1 MPKLFKKIK
10 ELRGFLKDLRCNGSN
25 LSVGFVPTMGYLHR
39 GHMELVKLSKLQNEI
54 TVVSIYVNPIQFG
67 VGEDYERY
75 PRDLERDLAMC
86 EEAEVDVVFAPEDQE
101 MYPQPPKV
109 KIDIPG
115 LTDRLEGAYRPG
127 HFNGVAIVVLKL
139 LHIVQ
144 PDRVYFGEKDY
155 QQLKVV
161 ERLVKD
167 LSIPVEVVSVPT
179 VREEDG
185 LACSSRNVYL
195 SPEERQSASAIYR
208 SFLLAQKLF
217 QSGNTNANLL
227 KEAIRDFLLK
237 HPHVRKIDYVEITDE
252 ELNPV
257 EEVKE
262 GDRILVALY
271 VGDTRLIDNWRFSH
285 EKL

>member
-10 ELRGFLKDLRCNGSN
+10 EIRSFFKELRCNGSN

-86 EEAEVDVVFAPEDQE
+86 EDAGVDVVFAPENQE
-101 MYPQPPKV
+101 MYPQLPSV

-127 HFNGVAIVVLKL
+127 HFNGVAIVVIKL

-144 PDRVYFGEKDY
+144 PDRAYFGEKDY

-167 LSIPVEVVSVPT
+167 LSLPVEIVPVPT

-217 QSGNTNANLL
+217 QSGNTDANLL
-227 KEAIRDFLLK
+227 KEAIKDFLLK

-271 VGDTRLIDNWRFSH
+271 VGNTRLIDNWRLSH

>member
-10 ELRGFLKDLRCNGSN
+10 EIRSFLKELRCNGSN

-39 GHMELVKLSKLQNEI
+39 GHMELVKLSKLQNEV

-67 VGEDYERY
+67 AGEDYERY

-86 EEAEVDVVFAPEDQE
+86 EEAGVDVVFAPEDQE
-101 MYPQPPKV
+101 MYPELPKL
-109 KIDIPG
+109 KIEIPR

-144 PDRVYFGEKDY
+144 PDRAYFGEKDY

-167 LSIPVEVVSVPT
+167 LSLPVEVVPMPT

-195 SPEERQSASAIYR
+195 SPEERQSALAIYR

-217 QSGNTNANLL
+217 QSGNTDANLL

-271 VGDTRLIDNWRFSH
+271 VGNTRLIDNWRLSH

>member
-10 ELRGFLKDLRCNGSN
+10 EIRSFLKELRCNGGN
-25 LSVGFVPTMGYLHR
+25 LSVGFVPTMGYLHK
-39 GHMELVKLSKLQNEI
+39 GHMELIKLSKLQNEI

-67 VGEDYERY
+67 AGEDYERY
-75 PRDLERDLAMC
+75 PRDLKRDLAMC
-86 EEAEVDVVFAPEDQE
+86 EEAGVDVVFAPEDQE
-101 MYPQPPKV
+101 MYPELPKV

-144 PDRVYFGEKDY
+144 PDRAYFGEKDY

-167 LSIPVEVVSVPT
+167 LSLPVEIVPVPT

-195 SPEERQSASAIYR
+195 SPEERQSASAIYK
-208 SFLLAQKLF
+208 SFLLAQELF
-217 QSGNTNANLL
+217 QSGNTDANLL
-227 KEAIRDFLLK
+227 KEAIKDFLLK
-237 HPHVRKIDYVEITDE
+237 QPHVRKIDYVEITDE

-271 VGDTRLIDNWRFSH
+271 VGNTRLIDNWRLSH

>member
-10 ELRGFLKDLRCNGSN
+10 EIRSFLKELRRSESN

-54 TVVSIYVNPIQFG
+54 TVVSIYVNPLQFG
-67 VGEDYERY
+67 AGEDYERY

-86 EEAEVDVVFAPEDQE
+86 EEAGVDVVFAPEDQE
-101 MYPQPPKV
+101 MYPQLPSV

-144 PDRVYFGEKDY
+144 PDRAYFGEKDY

-167 LSIPVEVVSVPT
+167 LSLPVEIVPVPT

-195 SPEERQSASAIYR
+195 SPEERQSALAIYK

-217 QSGNTNANLL
+217 QSGNTNANSL
-227 KEAIRDFLLK
+227 KEAIKDFLSK
-237 HPHVRKIDYVEITDE
+237 QPHVRKIDYVEITDE

-257 EEVKE
+257 EEAKE

-271 VGDTRLIDNWRFSH
+271 VGSTRLIDNWRLSH

>member
-10 ELRGFLKDLRCNGSN
+10 EIRGFLKDLRRNGGN

-39 GHMELVKLSKLQNEI
+39 GHMELVKLSKLQNEV

-75 PRDLERDLAMC
+75 PRDLKRDLAMC
-86 EEAEVDVVFAPEDQE
+86 EDVGVDVVFAPEDQE
-101 MYPQPPKV
+101 MYPQLPSV

-144 PDRVYFGEKDY
+144 PDRAYFGEKDY

-167 LSIPVEVVSVPT
+167 LSLPVEVVPVPT

-195 SPEERQSASAIYR
+195 SPEERQSALAIYR

-217 QSGNTNANLL
+217 QSGNTDANLL
-227 KEAIRDFLLK
+227 KEAIKDFLSK

-257 EEVKE
+257 EKVKE
-262 GDRILVALY
+262 GNRILVALY
-271 VGDTRLIDNWRFSH
+271 VGNTRLIDNWRLSH

>member
-10 ELRGFLKDLRCNGSN
+10 EIRSFLKELRCNGSN

-67 VGEDYERY
+67 AGEDYERY

-86 EEAEVDVVFAPEDQE
+86 EDAGVDVVFAPEDQE
-101 MYPQPPKV
+101 MYPQLPSV

-144 PDRVYFGEKDY
+144 PDRAYFGEKDY

-167 LSIPVEVVSVPT
+167 LSLTVEIVPVPT

-195 SPEERQSASAIYR
+195 SPEERQSASAIYK

-217 QSGNTNANLL
+217 QSGNTDANLL
-227 KEAIRDFLLK
+227 KEAIKDFLLK

-271 VGDTRLIDNWRFSH
+271 VGNTRLIDNWRLSH

>member
-10 ELRGFLKDLRCNGSN
+10 EIRGFLKDLRCNGSN

-39 GHMELVKLSKLQNEI
+39 GHMELVKLSKLQNEV

-86 EEAEVDVVFAPEDQE
+86 EDAGVDVVFAPEDQE
-101 MYPQPPKV
+101 MYPQLPSV

-144 PDRVYFGEKDY
+144 PDRAYFGEKDY

-167 LSIPVEVVSVPT
+167 LSLPVEIVPVPT
-179 VREEDG
+179 VREENG

-195 SPEERQSASAIYR
+195 SPEERQSASAIYK
-208 SFLLAQKLF
+208 SFLLSQKLF
-217 QSGNTNANLL
+217 QSGNTDANLL
-227 KEAIRDFLLK
+227 KEAIKDFLLK
-237 HPHVRKIDYVEITDE
+237 HPHVRKIDYVEITDQ

-262 GDRILVALY
+262 GDRILVALH
-271 VGDTRLIDNWRFSH
+271 VGNTRLIDNWRLSY

>member
-1 MPKLFKKIK
+1 MPKLFRKIK
-10 ELRGFLKDLRCNGSN
+10 EIRSFLKELRRNGSN
-25 LSVGFVPTMGYLHR
+25 LSVGFVPTMGYLHK
-39 GHMELVKLSKLQNEI
+39 GHMELIKLSKLQNEV
-54 TVVSIYVNPIQFG
+54 TVVSIYVNPLQFG
-67 VGEDYERY
+67 AGEDYERY

-86 EEAEVDVVFAPEDQE
+86 EEAGVDVVFAPEDQE
-101 MYPQPPKV
+101 MYPELPKV

-144 PDRVYFGEKDY
+144 PDRAYFGEKDY

-167 LSIPVEVVSVPT
+167 LSLPVEIVPVPT

-195 SPEERQSASAIYR
+195 SPEERQSASAIYK

-217 QSGNTNANLL
+217 QSGNTDANLL
-227 KEAIRDFLLK
+227 KEAIKDFLLK

-271 VGDTRLIDNWRFSH
+271 VGNTRLIDNWRLSH

>member
-10 ELRGFLKDLRCNGSN
+10 EIRGFLKDLRRNGGN

-39 GHMELVKLSKLQNEI
+39 GHMELVKLSKLQNEV

-67 VGEDYERY
+67 AGEDYERY

-86 EEAEVDVVFAPEDQE
+86 EEAGVDVVFAPEDQE
-101 MYPQPPKV
+101 MYPQLPSV

-144 PDRVYFGEKDY
+144 PDRAYFGEKDY

-167 LSIPVEVVSVPT
+167 LSLPVEVVPVPT

-195 SPEERQSASAIYR
+195 SPEERQSALAIYR

-217 QSGNTNANLL
+217 QSGNTDANLL
-227 KEAIRDFLLK
+227 KEAMKDFLSK

-271 VGDTRLIDNWRFSH
+271 VGNTRLIDNWRLSH

>member
-10 ELRGFLKDLRCNGSN
+10 EIRGFLKDLRRNGGN

-39 GHMELVKLSKLQNEI
+39 GHMELVKLSKLQNEV

-86 EEAEVDVVFAPEDQE
+86 EDAGVDVVFAPEDQE
-101 MYPQPPKV
+101 MYPQLPSV

-144 PDRVYFGEKDY
+144 PDRAYFGEKDY

-167 LSIPVEVVSVPT
+167 LSLPVEVVPVPT

-195 SPEERQSASAIYR
+195 SPEERQSALAIYR

-217 QSGNTNANLL
+217 QSGNTDANLL
-227 KEAIRDFLLK
+227 KEAMKDFLLK

-262 GDRILVALY
+262 GNRILVALY
-271 VGDTRLIDNWRFSH
+271 VGNTRLIDSWRVSH

>member
-10 ELRGFLKDLRCNGSN
+10 EIRGFLKELRCNGSN

-86 EEAEVDVVFAPEDQE
+86 EDAGVDVVFAPEDQE
-101 MYPQPPKV
+101 MYPQLPSV

-139 LHIVQ
+139 FHIVQ
-144 PDRVYFGEKDY
+144 PDRAYFGEKDY

-167 LSIPVEVVSVPT
+167 LSLPVEVVPVPT

-217 QSGNTNANLL
+217 QSGNTDANLL
-227 KEAIRDFLLK
+227 KEAIKDFLLK

-262 GDRILVALY
+262 GYRILVALY
-271 VGDTRLIDNWRFSH
+271 VGNTRLIDNWRLSH

>member
-10 ELRGFLKDLRCNGSN
+10 EIRSFLKELRCSGSN

-86 EEAEVDVVFAPEDQE
+86 EEAGVDVVFAPEDQE
-101 MYPQPPKV
+101 MYPQLPSV
-109 KIDIPG
+109 KINIPG

-144 PDRVYFGEKDY
+144 PDRTYFGEKDY

-167 LSIPVEVVSVPT
+167 LSLPVEIVPVPT

-195 SPEERQSASAIYR
+195 SPEERQSALAIYR

-217 QSGNTNANLL
+217 QSGNTDANLL
-227 KEAIRDFLLK
+227 KEAIKDFLLK

-271 VGDTRLIDNWRFSH
+271 VGNTRLIDNWRLRH

>member
-10 ELRGFLKDLRCNGSN
+10 EIRGFLKELRCNGSN
-25 LSVGFVPTMGYLHR
+25 LSVGFVPTMGYLHK
-39 GHMELVKLSKLQNEI
+39 GHMELVKLSKLQNEV
-54 TVVSIYVNPIQFG
+54 TVVSIYVNPLQFG

-86 EEAEVDVVFAPEDQE
+86 EEAGVDVVFAPEDQE
-101 MYPQPPKV
+101 MYPQLPSV

-144 PDRVYFGEKDY
+144 PDRAYFGEKDY

-167 LSIPVEVVSVPT
+167 LSLPVEVVPVPT

-217 QSGNTNANLL
+217 QSGNTDANLL
-227 KEAIRDFLLK
+227 KEAIKDFLLK

-262 GDRILVALY
+262 GYRILVALY
-271 VGDTRLIDNWRFSH
+271 VGNTRLIDNWRLSH

>member
-10 ELRGFLKDLRCNGSN
+10 EIRSFLKGLRCSGGN
-25 LSVGFVPTMGYLHR
+25 LSVGFVPTMGYLHK
-39 GHMELVKLSKLQNEI
+39 GHMELVKLSKLQNEV
-54 TVVSIYVNPIQFG
+54 TVVSIYVNPLQFG
-67 VGEDYERY
+67 AGEDYERY
-75 PRDLERDLAMC
+75 PRDLKRDLAMC
-86 EEAEVDVVFAPEDQE
+86 EEAGVDVVFAPEDQE
-101 MYPQPPKV
+101 MYPKLPKV

-144 PDRVYFGEKDY
+144 PDRAYFGEKDY

-167 LSIPVEVVSVPT
+167 LSLPVEIVPVPT

-195 SPEERQSASAIYR
+195 SPEERQSASAIYK

-217 QSGNTNANLL
+217 QSGNTDANLL
-227 KEAIRDFLLK
+227 KEAIKDFLLK

-271 VGDTRLIDNWRFSH
+271 VGNTRLIDNWRLSH